1 MEKVQQNLLGIDEYI
16 ASYPLEI
23 QEKLQSLRA
32 VIHDVAPMAS
42 EKISYG
48 MPTFYLFGN
57 LVHFAMQKAH
67 IGFYP
72 GPSGVSEFADELKGY
87 KTSKGAIQFPIADP
101 IPFDLVRKITAF
113 RIEENLRWEAEKK
126 SLKKRK

>member
-1 MEKVQQNLLGIDEYI
+1 MEKTNQSLLGIDEYI
-16 ASYPLEI
+16 ASYPFEI

-32 VIHDVAPMAS
+32 VIRETAPTAS

-48 MPTFYLFGN
+48 MPTFYLYGN

-72 GPSGVSEFADELKGY
+72 GPSGVSEFAEELKGY
-87 KTSKGAIQFPIADP
+87 KTSKGAIQFPIRDP
-101 IPFDLVRKITAF
+101 LPFDLVRKITAY
-113 RIEENLRWEAEKK
+113 RVEENLSWEMEKK
-126 SLKKRK
+126 SSKKK

>member
-1 MEKVQQNLLGIDEYI
+1 MEKTNQSLLGIDEYI
-16 ASYPLEI
+16 ASYPPEI
-23 QEKLQSLRA
+23 QEKLQSLRI
-32 VIHDVAPMAS
+32 VIRETAPMAS

-48 MPTFYLFGN
+48 MPTFYLYGN

-87 KTSKGAIQFPIADP
+87 KTSKGAIQFPINKP
-101 IPFDLVRKITAF
+101 IPFDLVKKITVY
-113 RIEENLRWEAEKK
+113 RVEENIRWEMEKK
-126 SLKKRK
+126 SAKKK

>member
-1 MEKVQQNLLGIDEYI
+1 MEKTNQSLLGIDDYI
-16 ASYPLEI
+16 ASYPPEI
-23 QEKLQSLRA
+23 QEKLQSLRK
-32 VIHDVAPMAS
+32 VIHEIVPTAS

-48 MPTFYLFGN
+48 MPTFYLYGN

-87 KTSKGAIQFPIADP
+87 KTSKGAIQFPIRDP
-101 IPFDLVRKITAF
+101 LPFDLVRKITVY
-113 RIEENLRWEAEKK
+113 RVEENSRWELEKK
-126 SLKKRK
+126 SSKKR